1 MRGFGDRGGGGS
13 EDRGGGGLRGV
24 GSDDDDDDDTRR
36 EIDLLPT
43 LTKRCTGTPL
53 VPHPL
58 VARIHNDSRDRYS
71 TLSRERSAMLHS
83 LSLER
88 FATRRLVG
96 RPSSS
101 TRLCAPHHFHRF
113 HIAASD
119 GSVLVGDRSLARS
132 PPPRAARPGLGS
144 GTPGRRGRA
153 ECRALR
159 PAGRHRVIDW

>member
-1 MRGFGDRGGGGS
+1 MRGFGDRGGGGF

-24 GSDDDDDDDTRR
+24 GSDDDDDDDTTR

-71 TLSRERSAMLHS
+71 TLSRERFAMLHS

-101 TRLCAPHHFHRF
+101 TRLCAPHHFHHF

-119 GSVLVGDRSLARS
+119 GSVIVGDRSLARPHLEQRDRVS
-132 PPPRAARPGLGS
+132 DLVRRVGEEEPNVEPSDLRG
-144 GTPGRRGRA
+144 GTA
-153 ECRALR
+153 ST
-159 PAGRHRVIDW
+159 DW